1 MHYAVG
7 DTVVHP
13 SYGIGKV
20 VEIEEIQY
28 HDTASHPFYKIS
40 VDNAIIWVQMDDAG
54 ESRLRPLTPRQEL
67 DRYREVLASV
77 PTPLSEDRYKR
88 YSEYN
93 ARLKSPSFE
102 TWCEIVRDLTAH
114 SWIKRLNEYDLS
126 TLRKVTVFVTKEW
139 ALSAGISSEE
149 ATSEIKT
156 ILTEAQKAQTG

>member
-1 MHYAVG
+1 MHYTVG

-20 VEIEEIQY
+20 VEIEEILYQ
-28 HDTASHPFYKIS
+28 DTASHPFYKIS
-40 VDNAIIWVQMDDAG
+40 VDNAVIWVQMDDAG

-67 DRYREVLASV
+67 AQYRAVLASA

-93 ARLKSPSFE
+93 ARLKSPSFL

-126 TLRKVTVFVTKEW
+126 TLKKVTVFVTREW
-139 ALSAGISSEE
+139 ALSAGITSEE
-149 ATSEIKT
+149 ATSEINT
-156 ILTEAQKAQTG
+156 ILSDAQKANKS